1 MNETKLDYNK
11 KMVGQRVEV
20 VQKNHTWFGEIKQ
33 TVDDH
38 SFLIR
43 DDSNR
48 DNIVSM
54 YDVRSVEMSQLAQV

>member
-1 MNETKLDYNK
+1 MK
-11 KMVGQRVEV
+11 VEV